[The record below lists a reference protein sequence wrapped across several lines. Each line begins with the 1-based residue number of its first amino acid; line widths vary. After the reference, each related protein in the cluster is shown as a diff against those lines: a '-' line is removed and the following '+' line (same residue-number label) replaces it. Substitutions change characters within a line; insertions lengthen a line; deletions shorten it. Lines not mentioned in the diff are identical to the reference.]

1 MNRNRQVLRLL
12 LLAGGVYFLL
22 VSAAHLIGMKV
33 PGLYIYFNVP
43 STVYQDRIISL
54 LAFGWAVFFTT
65 GAADPDNKALVRAI
79 LIAGAGAIAGLCGIN
94 LATNF
99 ESLSP
104 DIGMPVF
111 WLEVAVLVIYWLSL
125 VISYRR
131 TRGQ

>member
-12 LLAGGVYFLL
+12 LLAGGVYFAL

-43 STVYQDRIISL
+43 STAYQDRIISL
-54 LAFGWAVFFTT
+54 MAFGWAVFFTT

-79 LIAGAGAIAGLCGIN
+79 LIAGAGAIAGLCVVN
-94 LATNF
+94 LTTDF

-104 DIGMPVF
+104 DIYVPVF
-111 WLEVAVLVIYWLSL
+111 WLESTVLVIYWLSL

-131 TRGQ
+131 TRGK